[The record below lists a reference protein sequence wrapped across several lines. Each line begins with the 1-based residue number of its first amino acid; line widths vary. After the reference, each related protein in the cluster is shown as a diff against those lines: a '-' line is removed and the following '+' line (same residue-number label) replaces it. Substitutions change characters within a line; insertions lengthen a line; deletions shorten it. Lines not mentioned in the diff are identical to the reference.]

1 MILGGHGSTLSQVID
16 NHHYSLMWRDM
27 LSHDEPPVRAE
38 LSRHCGIINRKPAR
52 NPVRVDID
60 QSEIPCA
67 C

>member
-16 NHHYSLMWRDM
+16 NHHYSLMCRDM
-27 LSHDEPPVRAE
+27 LSYAELRLRAE
-38 LSRHCGIINRKPAR
+38 LSRHCGIINRKHAR